1 MIWFVENW
9 HLLLP
14 KPWAP
19 VLLALVAVLCGS
31 WIGSE
36 RERREKPA
44 GLRTMALV
52 ALGAAVFTMVG
63 FSFTTS
69 TGDSGRVAAQ
79 IVAGIGF
86 LGAGVLMRGSSGVQ
100 GMTTAATIWIVAAIG
115 MAVGAGYAPAG
126 FGMSLLVRTLL
137 TLVGRWELSHYGATR
152 ETAITIVFEPDH
164 GKTEIK
170 LERLLEEFLISRNAV
185 QQTNEADGRVRW
197 VILFRLTERHTRE
210 FLLTLVNSP
219 EVLSIER
226 KV

>member
-1 MIWFVENW
+1 MTWFVESW
-9 HLLLP
+9 HVLLP

-19 VLLALVAVLCGS
+19 LLLAVTAILCGS

-63 FSFTTS
+63 FCFTSS

-86 LGAGVLMRGSSGVQ
+86 LGAGVLIRGSSGVQ

-126 FGMSLLVRTLL
+126 LGLSIVVRSLL

-152 ETAITIVFEPDH
+152 ETAVTIDFDPDH

-170 LERLLEEFLISRNAV
+170 LEQLLEEYMISRNAI
-185 QQTNEADGRVRW
+185 QRSNESEGRVRW
-197 VILFRLTERHTRE
+197 IIQFRLTERHTRE
-210 FLLTLVNSP
+210 LLLALVGMR

-226 KV
+226 Q

>member
-1 MIWFVENW
+1 MIWFVESW
-9 HLLLP
+9 HVLLP

-19 VLLALVAVLCGS
+19 LLLAVTAILCGS

-63 FSFTTS
+63 FCFTSS

-86 LGAGVLMRGSSGVQ
+86 LGAGVLIRGSSGVQ

-126 FGMSLLVRTLL
+126 LGLSIVVRSLL

-152 ETAITIVFEPDH
+152 ETAITIAFDPDH

-170 LERLLEEFLISRNAV
+170 LEQLLEEYMIFRNAI
-185 QQTNEADGRVRW
+185 QRSNELEGRVRW
-197 VILFRLTERHTRE
+197 VIQFRLTERHTRE
-210 FLLTLVNSP
+210 LLLALVGIR

-226 KV
+226 Q

>member
-1 MIWFVENW
+1 MNWFVESW

-14 KPWAP
+14 KPWAH
-19 VLLALVAVLCGS
+19 VLLAISATLCGS

-63 FSFTTS
+63 FSFTGS
-69 TGDSGRVAAQ
+69 NGDSGRVAAQ
-79 IVAGIGF
+79 IVTGIGF

-126 FGMSLLVRTLL
+126 FGLAILVRILL
-137 TLVGRWELSHYGATR
+137 NLVGQWELSHYGATR
-152 ETAITIVFEPDH
+152 ETAVTIIFDPDH
-164 GKTEIK
+164 GKSEIK
-170 LERLLEEFLISRNAV
+170 LERLLEEFAISRNAV
-185 QQTNEADGRVRW
+185 RQSNDVDGRLRW
-197 VILFRLTERHTRE
+197 VIQFRLTERHARE
-210 FLLTLVNSP
+210 LLLGLAEIPQVQ
-219 EVLSIER
+219 SIER
-226 KV
+226 

>member
-1 MIWFVENW
+1 MIWFVESW
-9 HLLLP
+9 HVLLP

-19 VLLALVAVLCGS
+19 LLLAVAAILCGS

-63 FSFTTS
+63 FCFTSS

-86 LGAGVLMRGSSGVQ
+86 LGAGVLIRGSSGVQ

-126 FGMSLLVRTLL
+126 LGLSIVVRSLL

-152 ETAITIVFEPDH
+152 ETAITIDFDPDH

-170 LERLLEEFLISRNAV
+170 LEQLLEEYMIFRNAI
-185 QQTNEADGRVRW
+185 QRSNELEGRVRW
-197 VILFRLTERHTRE
+197 VIQFRLTERHTRE
-210 FLLTLVNSP
+210 LLLALVGIR

-226 KV
+226 Q

>member
-1 MIWFVENW
+1 MIWFVESW
-9 HLLLP
+9 HVLLP

-19 VLLALVAVLCGS
+19 LLLAVTAILCGC

-63 FSFTTS
+63 FCFTSS

-126 FGMSLLVRTLL
+126 LGLSIVVRSLL

-152 ETAITIVFEPDH
+152 ETAITIDFDPDH

-170 LERLLEEFLISRNAV
+170 LEQLLEEYMISRNAI
-185 QQTNEADGRVRW
+185 QRSNELEGRVRW
-197 VILFRLTERHTRE
+197 VIQFRLTERHTRE
-210 FLLTLVNSP
+210 LLLALVGIR

-226 KV
+226 Q